1 MSAVFDSI
9 SATGQFVRPAVRRQ
23 SSTSDAGGFYIVSR
37 RQLSSNGE
45 TAMVCICP
53 ETDTKDEVPNEPAMF
68 TQILSLETKRL
79 LAALSV
85 LVEQDGPEYI
95 AQTIDFPLYGSGDTP
110 SEAIEM
116 LKSEIESLYN
126 DLMEDD
132 NFSNE
137 WLTKKKLLSAIVA
150 E

>member
-1 MSAVFDSI
+1 MNAVFNST
-9 SATGQFVRPAVRRQ
+9 SAAAPSVRSVVRHQ
-23 SSTSDAGGFYIVSR
+23 SSTGDAGGDFVLR
-37 RQLSSNGE
+37 NQVSSNGD
-45 TAMVCICP
+45 TAKVFLFRA
-53 ETDTKDEVPNEPAMF
+53 TDTKYEIPKAPTVF

-85 LVEQDGPEYI
+85 LVEPDGLGYI

-110 SEAIEM
+110 HEAIDM

-132 NFSNE
+132 NFSND